1 MTRRQIGVALLLL
14 ASLNAFGFIDRVVVS
29 LVAQQLK
36 AEFQLTDL
44 DIGLLVGLGFAIVNA
59 VAAIPI
65 AWLAE
70 RFRRSYVTA
79 AFLLAGSIFTA
90 LAGMTTS
97 VVQLLIC
104 RLGMA
109 TGSAAT
115 EAPPHSMISD
125 MVPPEK
131 RASAISIFMLG
142 VPVAAIIG
150 SFAGGWIAQHYGWRA
165 TFLVFG
171 ASGLLVSLLC
181 FAFLKEPERKT
192 TSNTTGPRPGT
203 LHVIGVMLRSRA
215 IVFILLG
222 ACFIS
227 FASFGVNTFLP
238 SLLVRAFGL
247 DMAQAGLVFGL
258 ISGIASM
265 VGTLAGGYASEYLAK
280 RDPRWLLG
288 FPALGSFI
296 GAPLFI
302 IGANSGS
309 LALGGPLMLIGCF
322 AFYTAMGPCIATL
335 HGSLDSYTRATGS
348 ALFLLVMH
356 LVGQGLGPPLIG
368 KLSDV
373 IATMLYVS
381 GDFATNC
388 AGVAGQVPG
397 STCAAASADGLRYA
411 VMISAL
417 FHLAAGTFLY
427 LGARASANPNK
438 RKTYV

>member
-1 MTRRQIGVALLLL
+1 MTRKQIGVALLLL

-29 LVAQQLK
+29 LVTQQLK
-36 AEFQLTDL
+36 AEFSLTDT
-44 DIGLLVGLGFAIVNA
+44 DIGLLVGTGFAVVNA
-59 VAAIPI
+59 VVAIPI

-70 RFRRSYVTA
+70 RFKRSHVTA
-79 AFLLAGSIFTA
+79 AFLLAGSLFTA
-90 LAGMTTS
+90 FAGMATS

-125 MVPPEK
+125 MVPPER

-150 SFAGGWIAQHYGWRA
+150 SFAGGWIAQNYGWRT

-171 ASGLLVSLLC
+171 ALGLFVSLLC

-192 TSNTTGPRPGT
+192 VRAGAKPGT
-203 LHVIGVMLRSRA
+203 LHVIGVMLRSRT
-215 IVFILLG
+215 IILLTLG

-238 SLLVRAFGL
+238 ALLQRVYGL
-247 DMAQAGLVFGL
+247 DTAKAGLTFGL
-258 ISGIASM
+258 ISGIASL

-302 IGANSGS
+302 IGLSSDS
-309 LALGGPLMLIGCF
+309 LALAVPLMLIGCF
-322 AFYTAMGPCIATL
+322 SFYTAMGPCIATL

-356 LVGQGLGPPLIG
+356 LFGQGLGPYLAG
-368 KLSDV
+368 HFSDTF
-373 IATMLYVS
+373 AAMLYA
-381 GDFATNC
+381 GQFALDC
-388 AGVAGQVPG
+388 AGAAAQIPG
-397 STCAAASADGLRYA
+397 SACAAASAAGLRYA
-411 VMISAL
+411 VMTFAA
-417 FHLAAGTFLY
+417 FHFVAGTLLY
-427 LGARASANPNK
+427 FAARAANPNK

>member
-1 MTRRQIGVALLLL
+1 VTRKQIAVALLLL

-29 LVAQQLK
+29 LVTQQLK
-36 AEFQLTDL
+36 AEFSLTDM
-44 DIGLLVGLGFAIVNA
+44 DIGLLVGTGFAVVNA
-59 VAAIPI
+59 VVAIPI

-70 RFRRSYVTA
+70 RFKRSYVTA
-79 AFLLAGSIFTA
+79 VFLLAGSLFTA
-90 LAGMTTS
+90 FAGIATS
-97 VVQLLIC
+97 VVQLLVC

-125 MVPPEK
+125 MVPPER

-142 VPVAAIIG
+142 VPVAAILG
-150 SFAGGWIAQHYGWRA
+150 SFAGGAIAQTYGWRA

-171 ASGLLVSLLC
+171 GLGILVSLLC

-192 TSNTTGPRPGT
+192 VRAGAKAGT
-203 LHVIGVMLRSRA
+203 MHVIGVMLRSRT
-215 IVFILLG
+215 IVLLTLG

-238 SLLVRAFGL
+238 ALLQRVYGL
-247 DMAQAGLVFGL
+247 DTARAGLTFGL

-265 VGTLAGGYASEYLAK
+265 VGTLVGGYASEYLAK

-302 IGANSGS
+302 IGLSSNS
-309 LALGGPLMLIGCF
+309 LALAGPLMLIGCF
-322 AFYTAMGPCIATL
+322 SFYTAMGPCIATL

-356 LVGQGLGPPLIG
+356 LFGQGLGPPLAG
-368 KLSDV
+368 FFSDLFS
-373 IATMLYVS
+373 TSLYAAGS
-381 GDFATNC
+381 FGTDC
-388 AGVAGQVPG
+388 AGAAAQVPG
-397 STCAAASADGLRYA
+397 SVCAAASATGLRYA
-411 VMISAL
+411 VMTFAA
-417 FHLAAGTFLY
+417 FHFIAGTLLY
-427 LGARASANPNK
+427 FAARAANPNK
-438 RKTYV
+438 RKYYG

>member
-1 MTRRQIGVALLLL
+1 VTRRQIAVALLLL

-70 RFRRSYVTA
+70 RYKRSHVTA
-79 AFLLAGSIFTA
+79 AFLLAGSVFTA
-90 LAGMTTS
+90 LVGLSTN
-97 VVQLLIC
+97 VLQLLAC

-131 RASAISIFMLG
+131 RASAISLFMLG
-142 VPVAAIIG
+142 VPVAAILG
-150 SFAGGWIAQHYGWRA
+150 SFAGGAIAQSYGWRA
-165 TFLVFG
+165 TFFVFG
-171 ASGLLVSLLC
+171 LLGALVSLLC
-181 FAFLKEPERKT
+181 FAFLKEPERK
-192 TSNTTGPRPGT
+192 SSASAGVSRPGT
-203 LHVIGVMLRSRA
+203 LHVIGVMLRSRT
-215 IVFILLG
+215 IVLITLG

-238 SLLVRAFGL
+238 SILQRVYGL
-247 DMAQAGLVFGL
+247 DTAKAGLTFGL

-265 VGTLAGGYASEYLAK
+265 VGTLAGGYVSEYLAK

-302 IGANSGS
+302 LGLTSNS
-309 LALGGPLMLIGCF
+309 LALAGPLMLVGCF

-356 LVGQGLGPPLIG
+356 LFGQGLGPPLAG
-368 KLSDV
+368 FFSDLFS
-373 IATMLYVS
+373 TSLYAA
-381 GDFATNC
+381 GHFATDC
-388 AGVAGQVPG
+388 AGAAAQVPG
-397 STCAAASADGLRYA
+397 SVCAAASATGLRYA
-411 VMISAL
+411 VITFAA
-417 FHLAAGTFLY
+417 FHFVAGTMLFFA
-427 LGARASANPNK
+427 ARSANPNK
-438 RKTYV
+438 RKYYG